1 MKRKI
6 IVNNKEFTMPKMSI
20 DTYTEYLE
28 LAEVIDAKQRY
39 SKQDIEAMG
48 LFICK
53 AYGDQFTV
61 EELKN
66 PETGLDAAGLILEF
80 QFIDMGKFSE
90 WQVIPE
96 IEVTCRG
103 ERLFINSVTV
113 EQYKKYISLMEKND
127 TEKFSGVM
135 FFNKKIMQEMF
146 GNELSL
152 AAVGEIDAVEFL
164 TAIKTVH
171 FIMQNIVAEKM
182 LSIVEVEQVEKEA
195 SAFDDYDR
203 ENGYEDED
211 EQPEENQ
218 WKVCGEIVDRV
229 VKIAIRLL
237 KNSYSQCMKENIV
250 TLLDYLKFELDTINE
265 NQ

>member
-39 SKQDIEAMG
+39 SKQDIEA
-48 LFICK
+48 
-53 AYGDQFTV
+53 
-61 EELKN
+61 
-66 PETGLDAAGLILEF
+66 
-80 QFIDMGKFSE
+80 
-90 WQVIPE
+90 
-96 IEVTCRG
+96 
-103 ERLFINSVTV
+103 
-113 EQYKKYISLMEKND
+113 
-127 TEKFSGVM
+127 
-135 FFNKKIMQEMF
+135 
-146 GNELSL
+146 
-152 AAVGEIDAVEFL
+152 
-164 TAIKTVH
+164 
-171 FIMQNIVAEKM
+171 
-182 LSIVEVEQVEKEA
+182 SIVEVEQVEKEA

>member
-1 MKRKI
+1 M
-6 IVNNKEFTMPKMSI
+6 
-20 DTYTEYLE
+20 
-28 LAEVIDAKQRY
+28 
-39 SKQDIEAMG
+39 
-48 LFICK
+48 
-53 AYGDQFTV
+53 
-61 EELKN
+61 
-66 PETGLDAAGLILEF
+66 
-80 QFIDMGKFSE
+80 
-90 WQVIPE
+90 IPE

-113 EQYKKYISLMEKND
+113 EQCKKYISLMEKND

>member
-80 QFIDMGKFSE
+80 QLRSYHVLKILKGYGCRG
-90 WQVIPE
+90 Q
-96 IEVTCRG
+96 IEVMHYG
-103 ERLFINSVTV
+103 
-113 EQYKKYISLMEKND
+113 
-127 TEKFSGVM
+127 
-135 FFNKKIMQEMF
+135 FF
-146 GNELSL
+146 
-152 AAVGEIDAVEFL
+152 
-164 TAIKTVH
+164 
-171 FIMQNIVAEKM
+171 
-182 LSIVEVEQVEKEA
+182 
-195 SAFDDYDR
+195 
-203 ENGYEDED
+203 
-211 EQPEENQ
+211 
-218 WKVCGEIVDRV
+218 
-229 VKIAIRLL
+229 
-237 KNSYSQCMKENIV
+237 
-250 TLLDYLKFELDTINE
+250 
-265 NQ
+265 